1 MSSQRKHIKFADA
14 FYLNMGK
21 TPARANDAY
30 WSNGLYDWVSIS
42 DLPDGKYIQ
51 GTKEKISQKAVDET
65 RIHLV
70 KKGTVIMSFK
80 LTIGKTAIAP
90 FDLYTNEAIMA
101 FEPKDGIE
109 ASAEFL
115 YYYLRNYKWS
125 GNRAVMGATINKEV
139 ISNSYAD
146 LPSLSEQQSI
156 VRELDAISDVI
167 AAKNAQLRE
176 LDALAQ
182 ALFYDIFG
190 DPITNPKGWEIKPF
204 GDILSYIKNGANI
217 KQTKGAGGIPITRIE
232 TLSGGVF
239 NRDRLGYADITD
251 ESKYKAFYLESGD
264 LLMSHINSKTY
275 IGRTV
280 MYEKE
285 GGETIIHGMN
295 LLRLKTIREIVDPMY
310 VCFYCK
316 TDTFKANVVNI
327 RKDAVNQSSI
337 CISDIVRIPIMCPP
351 LDLQQ
356 AFAAKI
362 QAIEA
367 QKTTL
372 RQSIAEFESLLA
384 QRMDYHFN

>member
-156 VRELDAISDVI
+156 VRELDAISDII

-182 ALFYDIFG
+182 ALFYDTFG
-190 DPITNPKGWEIKPF
+190 DPITNPKGWPVKKLGEISTLLNGRAYSKNELLNK
-204 GDILSYIKNGANI
+204 GKYRILRVGNFFTNDSWYYSDL
-217 KQTKGAGGIPITRIE
+217 E
-232 TLSGGVF
+232 L
-239 NRDRLGYADITD
+239 DAD
-251 ESKYKAFYLESGD
+251 KYCDKGD
-264 LLMSHINSKTY
+264 LLFAWSASFCARIWEGEKVIYHYHIWK
-275 IGRTV
+275 V
-280 MYEKE
+280 LCD
-285 GGETIIHGMN
+285 ETQ
-295 LLRLKTIREIVDPMY
+295 LDKV
-310 VCFYCK
+310 FYCHLLNNMLESMK
-316 TDTFKANVVNI
+316 KDTHGTGMVHLTKI
-327 RKDAVNQSSI
+327 GMEQYYL
-337 CISDIVRIPIMCPP
+337 PLPP

-367 QKTTL
+367 QKQTL